1 MLANLGEGPKVS
13 KEGMNQ
19 KVFVSTLEDVT
30 VALAVCAVLGNG
42 AIRYNLHLKDTGN
55 IQTVLSEIT

>member
-19 KVFVSTLEDVT
+19 KGFVSTLEDVT
-30 VALAVCAVLGNG
+30 VALAVGAVLGNG